1 MVRIEEGSL
10 LKRLD
15 QKRERRLS
23 TPSFRIFSLFTNC
36 LQPF

>member
-10 LKRLD
+10 WKRLD

-23 TPSFRIFSLFTNC
+23 TPYNLCVSYL
-36 LQPF
+36 